1 MTGPEKFH
9 AKTLKGLEPLLA
21 EELKSLGASRIEIA
35 NRGVTFYG
43 GMALMY
49 RANLAS
55 RLALRVL
62 LPILSFDATDS
73 DTLYRKV
80 RRFDWSRHLDNR
92 MTFAIDSVVHSPH
105 FNNSQYV
112 SQKVKDAIVDRFRE
126 ATNLRPSV
134 NREQPDLLINVH
146 ISGKWV
152 TISLD
157 SSGGSLHRRG
167 YRTGHGYFEA
177 PLNEVLAAGMLMISG
192 WEGKT
197 PFMDPMCGSGTLAIE
212 AALIAANIPPG
223 IFRKQYGFENWKDFD
238 RDLMEHVA
246 QKLSQEREVGV
257 PIIARDIDPEA
268 VELTR
273 RQVKQMDLQ
282 DIITVEQG
290 DFAESTG
297 MESITMIMNPP
308 YGERMKPDD
317 IEMLYSMIGSTLKH
331 KYPGSDAWIL
341 SSSKKA
347 LGRVGLKPASKRVL
361 YNGSLECSYVNYLTF
376 LGNWKDHK
384 AQSAGNQKK

>member
-1 MTGPEKFH
+1 MAGLEKFH

-21 EELKSLGASRIEIA
+21 QELKSLGASQTEIV

-49 RANLAS
+49 RVNLAS

-62 LPILSFDATDS
+62 LPVLSFDATDS
-73 DTLYRKV
+73 DSLYKHV
-80 RRFDWSRHLDNR
+80 RRFDWSRYLDNR
-92 MTFAIDSVVHSPH
+92 MTFAIDSTVHSPH

-112 SQKVKDAIVDRFRE
+112 SQKVKDAIVDRFRD
-126 ATNLRPSV
+126 ATSLRPSV
-134 NREQPDLLINVH
+134 NREQPDLLLNVH

-167 YRTGHGYFEA
+167 YRTGQGYFEA
-177 PLNEVLAAGMLMISG
+177 PLNEVLAAGMVMLSG
-192 WEGKT
+192 WDGST
-197 PFMDPMCGSGTLAIE
+197 PFLDPMCGSGTLAIE

-223 IFRKQYGFENWKDFD
+223 IFKKQYGFENWKDFD
-238 RDLMEHVA
+238 RELMEHVA
-246 QKLSQEREVGV
+246 QKLSDEREVGV
-257 PIIARDIDPEA
+257 PIIARDMDPEA

-273 RQVKQMDLQ
+273 RQVKHMDLQ
-282 DIITVEQG
+282 HIITVEQE
-290 DFAESTG
+290 DFSESEG
-297 MESITMIMNPP
+297 MEGITIISNPP

-317 IEMLYSMIGSTLKH
+317 IEALYSMIGSTLKH
-331 KYPGSDAWIL
+331 KFPGSSAWIL

-347 LGRVGLKPASKRVL
+347 LGRVGLKPSSKRVL
-361 YNGSLECSYVNYLTF
+361 FNGSLECSYVNYITF
-376 LGNWKDHK
+376 LGNFKDHK

>member
-80 RRFDWSRHLDNR
+80 RKFDWSRHLDNR
-92 MTFAIDSVVHSPH
+92 MTFAVDSVVHSPH

-126 ATNLRPSV
+126 ATSLRPSV

-177 PLNEVLAAGMLMISG
+177 PLNEVLAAGMVMISG

-246 QKLSQEREVGV
+246 QKLSNEREVGV
-257 PIIARDIDPEA
+257 PIIARDMDPEA
-268 VELTR
+268 LELTR
-273 RQVKQMDLQ
+273 RQVKQMELQ

-297 MESITMIMNPP
+297 MESITMILNPP

-317 IEMLYSMIGSTLKH
+317 IETLYSMIGSTLKH
-331 KYPGSDAWIL
+331 KFPGSDAWIL